1 MMLLIKEKR
10 KKIIIISMLAISITV
25 LSYFIYRRQ
34 RRPVNGESERCESI
48 NISILTKQE

>member
-25 LSYFIYRRQ
+25 LSYLIYRRQ
-34 RRPVNGESERCESI
+34 RRHVNGESESGE
-48 NISILTKQE
+48 KM